1 VFVFAGALALLWVLV
16 AATMRRPN
24 HLSTRVVQVGNRSA
38 ADADR
43 LAGRLRQVPGVAEA
57 LVVPEEGL
65 AYLKV
70 DSKIFDRAEAESV
83 AGGTFEPG

>member
-1 VFVFAGALALLWVLV
+1 
-16 AATMRRPN
+16 
-24 HLSTRVVQVGNRSA
+24 VGDRSA

-43 LAGRLRQVPGVAEA
+43 LSARLRQVPGVAEA

-70 DSKIFDRAEAESV
+70 DSKTFDRAKAELV
-83 AGGTFEPG
+83 AGATLEPV